1 MNRIVCIL
9 GLVLTLAMII
19 VAPAREAYAA
29 VTFVTA
35 PMVQMD
41 EGAPCLPKSCEKM
54 PDCPMAI
61 PGLTASVAIPAA
73 AARTLFQPTVQTVHF
88 AFALQLVP
96 LSLDGSG
103 LRRPPKV

>member
-1 MNRIVCIL
+1 M

-29 VTFVTA
+29 VKSVTA
-35 PMVQMD
+35 PMMQMD
-41 EGAPCLPKSCEKM
+41 DGAPCLPQSCEKM

-61 PGLTASVAIPAA
+61 PGLTGSVAVATA
-73 AARTLFQPTVQTVHF
+73 AARIVFQPTFQTVRF
-88 AFALQLVP
+88 AFAPQLVP